1 MKQHTGVSAKP
12 VVRLGDVVHEG
23 TLIGDIEEGKLG
35 ARVHAS
41 IAGRVTHVSDEFVRI
56 AK

>member
-1 MKQHTGVSAKP
+1 
-12 VVRLGDVVHEG
+12 VHEG
-23 TLIGDIEEGKLG
+23 TLIGDIEEGVLG

-41 IAGRVTHVSDEFVRI
+41 ISGRVTHVSDEFIRI